1 MGKKELYYDQAERLY
16 VQGGHSIERIS
27 QILPVSAKSL
37 YQWKQYGDW
46 GTRKR
51 AHLASR
57 RNVADILRQRLE
69 EKIGEFEGRTF
80 TAADADEISK
90 ISATIDRI
98 EKSAYD
104 LRAVSVEV
112 MERFGKYLRANL
124 KDTNELQRISKYI
137 QGFFEWL
144 ETNG

>member
-1 MGKKELYYDQAERLY
+1 LGKKELYYDQAERLY

-27 QILPVSAKSL
+27 QILPVSAKTL
-37 YQWKQYGDW
+37 YEWKKYGDW

-69 EKIGEFEGRTF
+69 EKIGEFEGKTF
-80 TAADADEISK
+80 TSGDADEISK

-144 ETNG
+144 ELNG

>member
-1 MGKKELYYDQAERLY
+1 MSKKELYYDQAERLY
-16 VQGGHSIERIS
+16 VQGGHSIERVS

-69 EKIGEFEGRTF
+69 EKIGEFEGKTF

-98 EKSAYD
+98 EKNAYD

-124 KDTNELQRISKYI
+124 KDANELQRISKHI

-144 ETNG
+144 EANG

>member
-1 MGKKELYYDQAERLY
+1 VSKKELYYDQAERLY
-16 VQGGHSIERIS
+16 VQGGHSIEKIG
-27 QILPVSAKSL
+27 QILPVSVKTL
-37 YQWKQYGDW
+37 YQWKSHGDW

-57 RNVADILRQRLE
+57 RNVADILRDRLE
-69 EKIGEFEGRTF
+69 EKIGEVDGRTF

-112 MERFGKYLRANL
+112 MQRFGKYLRANL
-124 KDTNELQRISKYI
+124 KDGNELQRISKYI

-144 ETNG
+144 EVNG

>member
-1 MGKKELYYDQAERLY
+1 MSKKELYYDQAERLY
-16 VQGGHSIERIS
+16 VQGGHSIEKIG
-27 QILPVSAKSL
+27 QLLPVSVKTL

-57 RNVADILRQRLE
+57 RNVADILRDRLE
-69 EKIGEFEGRTF
+69 EKIGEMDGRTF

-112 MERFGKYLRANL
+112 MQRFGKYLRANL
-124 KDTNELQRISKYI
+124 KDGNELQRISKYI

-144 ETNG
+144 EANG